1 MTDLIEIDDVDVQ
14 ERFFEE
20 GWTDGLPIVPPTP
33 DRVLD
38 MMLAAGVT
46 DPDDVLG
53 TVPQRGIAVTVE
65 KAAINAVMAGCKP
78 EYFPIV
84 VAGVSAMLD
93 PAFNAHTAT
102 TSTGGAAICT
112 IVSGPMAREVGM
124 NGTHNALGSG
134 NRANATI
141 GRTLRLVASNVLG
154 AKSGGLDGSSMGHP
168 GKYTLCFA
176 EDPPRA
182 PWQPLSADLGFA
194 PDDTVVTVVPSEG
207 PRQVANHLVEDPE
220 RLLLTFAAAMKVP
233 SNFVSGKGGQGVVVL
248 GHEHQLAVVEAGWS
262 RRDVQEFLAEAS
274 RITPDELLA
283 AGIDL
288 PEGSSH
294 DLVPGA
300 DGKLATVPTPDDVF
314 VVTAGGAG
322 AGWSAYIPSWA
333 PVDVAL
339 ARAVSRRVRP
349 PGEALPDC
357 GPDGCEVTLPPVG
370 EERP

>member
-1 MTDLIEIDDVDVQ
+1 MSELIEVEDVDVQ

-38 MMLAAGVT
+38 MMLAGGVT
-46 DPDDVLG
+46 DPDDVIG
-53 TVPQRGIAVTVE
+53 TVPQRGIAVTAE
-65 KAAINAVMAGCKP
+65 KAAINAVMAGCRP
-78 EYFPIV
+78 SYFPIV
-84 VAGVSAMLD
+84 LAGLSAMLD
-93 PAFNAHTAT
+93 PAFNAHAAT

-112 IVSGPMAREVGM
+112 IVSGPMAAEVGM
-124 NGTHNALGSG
+124 NATHNVLGSG

-141 GRTLRLVASNVLG
+141 GRALRLVANNVLG
-154 AKSGGLDGSSMGHP
+154 AKSGGLDGSSVGHP

-182 PWQPLSADLGFA
+182 PWEPLSAALGFA
-194 PDDTVVTVVPSEG
+194 PDDTVVTVVPTEG
-207 PRQVANHLVEDPE
+207 PRQVANHLVEAPE
-220 RLLLTFAAAMKVP
+220 RVLQTFAAAMKVG
-233 SNFVSGKGGQGVVVL
+233 SNYIAGKGGQGVVVL

-274 RITPDELLA
+274 RVTPEELHA

-288 PEGSSH
+288 QSGSSH
-294 DLVPGA
+294 DMVPDA
-300 DGKLATVPTPDDVF
+300 DGRLGTVRGPDDVI

-333 PVDVAL
+333 PVDIAM

-370 EERP
+370 EDTP